1 MFDSHETL
9 KELENPERSEADIAE
24 SNAMLNNIYNFDT
37 AMHQN
42 DFDAWKAE
50 LGGGDD
56 LSDPGVTD
64 RNRNG
69 VDVSSIDTAVAD
81 RTNLGQ
87 NTAERRQHIA
97 EAHDTL
103 HNNDSLEQ
111 RHFNE
116 QVEDIASDVERNIGE
131 LGGGTVERND
141 IAARLEGE
149 MIQDTLDGDDP
160 EGANSNINTDDL
172 NEARRAVEAAFV
184 LEELQEGNVEQLNR
198 MNNST
203 AEKVVAYEQNIS
215 ENGPASN
222 EKLARLGKQIEQGV
236 VAGDTGETVHYVGQ
250 DGELHKVEK
259 NNRARSVA
267 ESWIDGNWN
276 EGSDI
281 DHATRDKAFYYLET
295 ARERENLNDPEVR
308 QRVIAR
314 VEQMVTRD
322 QHDSDRKVHDGA

>member
-37 AMHQN
+37 ATHQN

-50 LGGGDD
+50 LGGGYD

-69 VDVSSIDTAVAD
+69 VDISSIDTAVAD

-172 NEARRAVEAAFV
+172 N
-184 LEELQEGNVEQLNR
+184 LL
-198 MNNST
+198 S
-203 AEKVVAYEQNIS
+203 
-215 ENGPASN
+215 
-222 EKLARLGKQIEQGV
+222 LG
-236 VAGDTGETVHYVGQ
+236 
-250 DGELHKVEK
+250 
-259 NNRARSVA
+259 S
-267 ESWIDGNWN
+267 
-276 EGSDI
+276 
-281 DHATRDKAFYYLET
+281 
-295 ARERENLNDPEVR
+295 
-308 QRVIAR
+308 
-314 VEQMVTRD
+314 
-322 QHDSDRKVHDGA
+322 